1 MDDVELHDDDAGRA
15 LLSEHGGQGRCTKS
29 RPILDVG
36 AHAALG
42 FGYEKFERRGG
53 AHEL

>member
-1 MDDVELHDDDAGRA
+1 MTSSYMMMTPDGRFYQNT
-15 LLSEHGGQGRCTKS
+15 EGRCTKS

-36 AHAALG
+36 AHVALG